1 MQQVLYGL
9 HTKHASLRFN
19 FTQVVDLVEGNR
31 VGPDQ
36 KGEICVK
43 TNTMMIGYL
52 NNEEATKNFYDS
64 EGFAKMGDVGY
75 HDKLGKIFF
84 VVRIKEMIK

>member
-1 MQQVLYGL
+1 
-9 HTKHASLRFN
+9 
-19 FTQVVDLVEGNR
+19 
-31 VGPDQ
+31 
-36 KGEICVK
+36 
-43 TNTMMIGYL
+43 MMIGYL

-84 VVRIKEMIK
+84 VERIKEMIK